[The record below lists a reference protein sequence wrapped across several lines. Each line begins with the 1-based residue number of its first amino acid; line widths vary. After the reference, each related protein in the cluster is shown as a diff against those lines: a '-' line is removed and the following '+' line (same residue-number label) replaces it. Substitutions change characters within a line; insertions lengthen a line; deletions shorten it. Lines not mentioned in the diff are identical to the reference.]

1 MLKTA
6 IDTKPSDDDW
16 AALTTVNQ
24 FKALG
29 IYAEHCRTDH
39 KSWCSYRESLRVR
52 PIGKIDTARVK
63 QQLVNSWNTERLLRA
78 TSTNF
83 SGPGSG
89 FVAQWAFPQAYYS
102 TFNSTLASFATS
114 GFTET
119 SHTAVRKKVSELARR
134 GALPSDLNVS
144 ANGGKKNGYA
154 EGICSSC
161 NDFNPLRLDSNNLE
175 EVKRHLISF
184 FRSTRRMHLDDKKLD
199 LKIRTKRGGTLKKSL
214 NESDWEKVS
223 NTLGRTSWLCLLY
236 RKRIKSNYRDI
247 NTFLSDHFD
256 THAVLD
262 GLVAFTDTFNLANE
276 INIVN
281 HLGDDIVRSW
291 IPTGVDFV
299 TVRMDYQKTLD
310 T

>member
-1 MLKTA
+1 
-6 IDTKPSDDDW
+6 
-16 AALTTVNQ
+16 
-24 FKALG
+24 
-29 IYAEHCRTDH
+29 
-39 KSWCSYRESLRVR
+39 
-52 PIGKIDTARVK
+52 
-63 QQLVNSWNTERLLRA
+63 
-78 TSTNF
+78 
-83 SGPGSG
+83 
-89 FVAQWAFPQAYYS
+89 
-102 TFNSTLASFATS
+102 
-114 GFTET
+114 
-119 SHTAVRKKVSELARR
+119 
-134 GALPSDLNVS
+134 
-144 ANGGKKNGYA
+144 
-154 EGICSSC
+154 
-161 NDFNPLRLDSNNLE
+161 
-175 EVKRHLISF
+175 
-184 FRSTRRMHLDDKKLD
+184 MHLDDKKLD